1 MTRNETGTSGRG
13 TDATGLRARVREFI
27 VNTFYV
33 ADRQALGDDTSLLE
47 AGLVDSTGVLEIIQ
61 FLEASFGIHVEDEEI
76 LPENLDSVERLAR
89 YVAGKT
95 AAAG

>member
-1 MTRNETGTSGRG
+1 VTSNETGTSGAETG
-13 TDATGLRARVREFI
+13 ATDVRARVRQFI
-27 VNTFYV
+27 LDTFYV
-33 ADRQALGDDTSLLE
+33 ADRQALGNDTSLLE

-76 LPENLDSVERLAR
+76 LPENLDSVERMAR
-89 YVAGKT
+89 YVARKT